1 MTSYFFIAAGGALGA
16 LSRYWLGSAVQGLT
30 GSNFPLG
37 TFMVNV
43 LGSFLIGLL
52 FIALSERILLA
63 ETLRPLIVIGFLG
76 AMTTFSTFSLD
87 ALLLLQN
94 GHYNSAFLYVLGSV
108 AICLLAAS
116 AGLFL
121 ARAIF

>member
-1 MTSYFFIAAGGALGA
+1 
-16 LSRYWLGSAVQGLT
+16 RHWLGSAVQGLT